1 MRNKLR
7 VAAAT
12 VTAAVALG
20 AAAPMASAAE
30 ANRAPAVSSVQT
42 TANSA
47 AAHGSSIETLRS
59 AAAST
64 VAVATI
70 DAKSGVQAKKKIG
83 GVAGQIASRIFAKYG
98 KSAAKKIAKTWKSY
112 RKWVNGLSNW
122 NPLKWLIKAAG
133 HEIQYQIYLALRG
146 MAY

>member
-20 AAAPMASAAE
+20 VAAPMASAAE

-47 AAHGSSIETLRS
+47 AARSISIETLRS

-64 VAVATI
+64 DAVATI
-70 DAKSGVQAKKKIG
+70 DAKSGVQAKKGRGI
-83 GVAGQIASRIFAKYG
+83 AWQIAKRIAAKYG
-98 KSAAKKIAKTWKSY
+98 KGAIKKIAKSWKGY

-122 NPLKWLIKAAG
+122 NPLKWAIKAAG
-133 HEIQYQIYLALRG
+133 GEVQYQIYLALRDI
-146 MAY
+146 AF